1 MFLIIRHLEKLI
13 HLNIINMK
21 RYIKDGIIKT
31 RNQIVIKGQRTIKD
45 KDGNDKVVG
54 TNTYNPT
61 EEMILADGWEEYVT
75 PVYEPTIE
83 DYRKRKKDEILRY
96 DSSDEV
102 NAFYMQGER
111 MWLDK
116 STRAGLM
123 LRLQAEQ
130 ATGKESTTLWY
141 GANQYSLPIGMAMQ
155 MLLAIEIYASECYD
169 NTQRHIAAVD
179 VLESIEEIESYDYRV
194 GYPNKLEF

>member
-1 MFLIIRHLEKLI
+1 
-13 HLNIINMK
+13 MK

-45 KDGNDKVVG
+45 KDGNEKVVG

-75 PVYEPTIE
+75 PTYEPTID
-83 DYRKRKKDEILRY
+83 DYRKRKKDEIARY

-102 NAFYMQGER
+102 NAFYMQGQR

-116 STRAGLM
+116 ATRAGLM

-130 ATGKESTTLWY
+130 SMGKETTTLWY
-141 GANQYSLPIGMAMQ
+141 GSHQFELPMANAFQ
-155 MLLAIEIYASECYD
+155 MLYALELYASQCYD
-169 NTQRHIAAVD
+169 NTQRHLAAVD
-179 VLESIEEIESYDYRV
+179 TLESKEEIEAYDYRT
-194 GYPNKLEF
+194 GYPEELEF

>member
-1 MFLIIRHLEKLI
+1 
-13 HLNIINMK
+13 MK

-61 EEMILADGWEEYVT
+61 EEMILADGWEEYIT
-75 PVYEPTIE
+75 PTYEPTID
-83 DYRKRKKDEILRY
+83 DYRRRKKDEILRY
-96 DSSDEV
+96 DSSEEV
-102 NAFYMQGER
+102 NQFLMQGQG

-116 STRAGLM
+116 ATRAGLM
-123 LRLQAEQ
+123 LRFNAEV
-130 ATGKESTTLWY
+130 AMGRETTSLWY
-141 GANQYSLPIGMAMQ
+141 GSDMFTLPIATAMQ
-155 MLLAIEIYASECYD
+155 MLLALEIYASECYD
-169 NTQRHIAAVD
+169 NTQRHLAEVD
-179 VLESIEEIESYDYRV
+179 KLETKEDIESYDYRI